1 MPQPNPITSLDA
13 ALTLLFIIVGCQWR
27 GASEFWRGATMR
39 PHYHEN

>member
-1 MPQPNPITSLDA
+1 MPQPNPITSLA
-13 ALTLLFIIVGCQWR
+13 AGMTLLFNIGGQWR